1 LAPERAF
8 LARDLKMLSSE
19 LERKATMSRKIANR
33 KGQTGAAKSEYII
46 MVLMI
51 AVTTIAA
58 VSLFGDN
65 IRALFGSADNALA
78 GDEGGS
84 PNTKMARSLFRSS
97 AAVSSSSGAGSPGAG
112 SSFATGKSAIS
123 ASGSSSRAG
132 ASSSNSSNHN
142 AKLGG
147 QAQAMGGVAA
157 ADSKAGSRGGEAGS
171 KSLRAASK
179 APAPQAASASRSAES
194 SAAKTVAAEAKAAT
208 AGSSKATGPAGT
220 GEKGRPNAGARV
232 SDEGLRHLMRTEGFR
247 NKAYKD
253 VAGYP
258 TIGVGHLLTS
268 QEKRTGTIMING
280 KAVSYK
286 NGLTDEQVKDLLA
299 QDVKKY
305 EKVVIDSVKVPLTQ
319 GQFDA
324 LVSFSY
330 NVGPNAFK
338 KSNLLRV
345 LNQGKYNQVPNE
357 MRKWVK
363 AGGRVVK
370 GLKNRREAEIAL
382 WNRGSSRTLVATKD

>member
-1 LAPERAF
+1 MAKAP
-8 LARDLKMLSSE
+8 
-19 LERKATMSRKIANR
+19 AT
-33 KGQTGAAKSEYII
+33 
-46 MVLMI
+46 
-51 AVTTIAA
+51 
-58 VSLFGDN
+58 
-65 IRALFGSADNALA
+65 
-78 GDEGGS
+78 
-84 PNTKMARSLFRSS
+84 P
-97 AAVSSSSGAGSPGAG
+97 AG
-112 SSFATGKSAIS
+112 SSAKA
-123 ASGSSSRAG
+123 
-132 ASSSNSSNHN
+132 ASSEG
-142 AKLGG
+142 K
-147 QAQAMGGVAA
+147 
-157 ADSKAGSRGGEAGS
+157 GET
-171 KSLRAASK
+171 RAALASSQPK
-179 APAPQAASASRSAES
+179 AASAGS
-194 SAAKTVAAEAKAAT
+194 AKA
-208 AGSSKATGPAGT
+208 SDPAGT
-220 GEKGRPNAGARV
+220 GEKGRPNAGAHV
-232 SDEGLRHLMRTEGFR
+232 SEAGLRHLMRSEGFR

-268 QEKRTGTIMING
+268 QEKRTGTIVING

-305 EKVVIDSVKVPLTQ
+305 EKVVSDSVKVPLTQ

-363 AGGRVVK
+363 AGGRTVK

-382 WNRGSSRTLVATKD
+382 WNSGSSRTLVARKD

>member
-1 LAPERAF
+1 MTK
-8 LARDLKMLSSE
+8 KMS
-19 LERKATMSRKIANR
+19 TR
-33 KGQTGAAKSEYII
+33 KGQSGAAKTEYII
-46 MVLMI
+46 MVLLI
-51 AVTTIAA
+51 AVTSISA

-78 GDEGGS
+78 GDEGAT
-84 PNTKMARSLFRSS
+84 PATKTARSLVRQSS
-97 AAVSSSSGAGSPGAG
+97 AVADASKASSSSKSSSLG
-112 SSFATGKSAIS
+112 SSKSAIS
-123 ASGSSSRAG
+123 SSGSSSRGSAVPNTPSYQAKQGGQAPASGSSSG
-132 ASSSNSSNHN
+132 SGSS
-142 AKLGG
+142 
-147 QAQAMGGVAA
+147 
-157 ADSKAGSRGGEAGS
+157 E
-171 KSLRAASK
+171 KSLSAMAK
-179 APAPQAASASRSAES
+179 APAAPAGSSSKAASADAKGETRAL
-194 SAAKTVAAEAKAAT
+194 SAAAPKAAT
-208 AGSSKATGPAGT
+208 SSSKSATAAAGT
-220 GEKGRPNAGARV
+220 GQKGNPNAGAHV
-232 SDEGLRHLMRTEGFR
+232 SEAGLRHLMRSEGFR

-268 QEKRTGTIMING
+268 QEKRTGTIVING
-280 KAVSYK
+280 RAVSYK

-305 EKVVIDSVKVPLTQ
+305 EKVVSDSVKVPLTQ

-363 AGGRVVK
+363 AGGRTVK

-382 WNRGSSRTLVATKD
+382 WNSGSSRDLVATKD

>member
-1 LAPERAF
+1 
-8 LARDLKMLSSE
+8 
-19 LERKATMSRKIANR
+19 MSRKIANR
-33 KGQTGAAKSEYII
+33 KGQSGAAKSEYII

-84 PNTKMARSLFRSS
+84 PNTKMARSLVRSS
-97 AAVSSSSGAGSPGAG
+97 AAVSSSSGAGSSGAG

-147 QAQAMGGVAA
+147 QARATGGVAA
-157 ADSKAGSRGGEAGS
+157 ADSTLGSQGEKGS
-171 KSLRAASK
+171 KSLRTASK
-179 APAPQAASASRSAES
+179 APASQAASASRSAES

-208 AGSSKATGPAGT
+208 AGSSKATAPTGT

-232 SDEGLRHLMRTEGFR
+232 SDEGLRHLMRSEGFR

-268 QEKRTGTIMING
+268 EEKRTGTIIING

>member
-1 LAPERAF
+1 MIK
-8 LARDLKMLSSE
+8 KMS
-19 LERKATMSRKIANR
+19 TN
-33 KGQTGAAKSEYII
+33 KGQLGAAKTEYII
-46 MVLMI
+46 MVLLI
-51 AVTTIAA
+51 AVTSISA

-78 GDEGGS
+78 GNEGGS
-84 PNTKMARSLFRSS
+84 PDTRVARSLTRQS
-97 AAVSSSSGAGSPGAG
+97 AAAQGTASGG
-112 SSFATGKSAIS
+112 SSHASSLGSAKSAVTS
-123 ASGSSSRAG
+123 SGSSSRGSAVSNAPSYQAKQG
-132 ASSSNSSNHN
+132 GQAPASSSSS
-142 AKLGG
+142 
-147 QAQAMGGVAA
+147 
-157 ADSKAGSRGGEAGS
+157 GSGDGA
-171 KSLRAASK
+171 KSLSAMAK
-179 APAPQAASASRSAES
+179 APATPAGSSAKAASSEGKGETRAALASSQPKAASAGS
-194 SAAKTVAAEAKAAT
+194 AKA
-208 AGSSKATGPAGT
+208 SDPAGT
-220 GEKGRPNAGARV
+220 GEKGRPNAGAHV
-232 SDEGLRHLMRTEGFR
+232 SEAGLRHLMRSEGFR

-268 QEKRTGTIMING
+268 QEKRTGTIVING

-305 EKVVIDSVKVPLTQ
+305 EKVVSDSVKVPLTQ

-363 AGGRVVK
+363 AGGRTVK

-382 WNRGSSRTLVATKD
+382 WNSGSSRTLVARKD